1 MRDFSFPLNIYMIHI
16 LHLKPC
22 APAGR
27 GAEPLLRSGLE
38 KGDTQVSTH
47 LGVKDDD
54 TQLWHLWKGTSPK
67 LARSEQREE
76 RLAGQQECKTR
87 HISHL

>member
-54 TQLWHLWKGTSPK
+54 TQL
-67 LARSEQREE
+67 
-76 RLAGQQECKTR
+76 
-87 HISHL
+87 

>member
-1 MRDFSFPLNIYMIHI
+1 MYMIHI
-16 LHLKPC
+16 LHLKPQ

-27 GAEPLLRSGLE
+27 RAEPLRGQVWK
-38 KGDTQVSTH
+38 KGDTPISTH

-54 TQLWHLWKGTSPK
+54 VQLWHLWKGASPK
-67 LARSEQREE
+67 LAQSEQREE